1 MAEIICVECNSSVS
15 DVSGYCPECGYPFD
29 IEPTGLDRPNV
40 KDEGN
45 TCQET
50 ISAPPLDIVSP
61 SLDAVRLEID
71 ELQKTVNELR
81 QGVSSLL
88 VSSVDDTN
96 KILAEIAKTTETL
109 ASLNSKQEAQTQA
122 ENPNKT
128 KKGLLAAFYETLNSP
143 NSMFEYMFYICVVQI
158 IFVIVNLL
166 LAAYI
171 VSLVRP

>member
-1 MAEIICVECNSSVS
+1 
-15 DVSGYCPECGYPFD
+15 
-29 IEPTGLDRPNV
+29 
-40 KDEGN
+40 
-45 TCQET
+45 
-50 ISAPPLDIVSP
+50 
-61 SLDAVRLEID
+61 LDAVRLEID